1 VLLVIENKDNLISTF
16 LRRIV
21 QRRGALGVKRPWVAA
36 VIEQVPKD
44 SLVPSGG
51 GEVDRHPTYI

>member
-1 VLLVIENKDNLISTF
+1 
-16 LRRIV
+16 
-21 QRRGALGVKRPWVAA
+21 